1 MCARTF
7 GPQKLLI
14 FKNYNVNRK
23 EVKIKVKNFENFN
36 FDSKHSTQ
44 MANIIS

>member
-23 EVKIKVKNFENFN
+23 EVKIKVNCILKDFN
-36 FDSKHSTQ
+36 VNS
-44 MANIIS
+44 